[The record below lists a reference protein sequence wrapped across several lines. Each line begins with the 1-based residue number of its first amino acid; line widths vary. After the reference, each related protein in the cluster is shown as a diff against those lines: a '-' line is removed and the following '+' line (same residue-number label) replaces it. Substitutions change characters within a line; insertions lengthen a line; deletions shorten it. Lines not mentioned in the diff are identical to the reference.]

1 MIELPIQDKRILA
14 QWAIARVI
22 MILRGGGSLI
32 RTLDDMQKAYE
43 LAKDVLSASEQLAK
57 NAYKC
62 IIRAIRL

>member
-1 MIELPIQDKRILA
+1 
-14 QWAIARVI
+14 